1 MRIHARL
8 TTMIDRHDSARF
20 ALGGLLGLVLL
31 ASTGCVSETSR
42 VDDPPQPRNEAGLP
56 VEVLRIPQQLQ
67 DVSGDLLRYH
77 ARHRT
82 LPPTLESLLDEKI
95 MSPEDFAALPDYLYS
110 PNDRYT
116 LRDGRVVIL
125 VDSEVRI
132 EGHAWC
138 IVREPDGQPR
148 SIQLNV
154 TPVAL
159 NELDAATRARR

>member
-1 MRIHARL
+1 MRIPARL
-8 TTMIDRHDSARF
+8 RIMTVRHDLSRR
-20 ALGGLLGLVLL
+20 ALSGLVGLVLL
-31 ASTGCVSETSR
+31 ASAGCVTETSR
-42 VDDPPQPRNEAGLP
+42 VDDPPQPRDEAGLP

-82 LPPTLESLLDEKI
+82 LPPTLETLVEEEL
-95 MSPEDFAALPDYLYS
+95 MSPDAFEALPDYLYS
-110 PNDRYT
+110 PTDRYT
-116 LRDGRVVIL
+116 LRDGRIVIL

-159 NELDAATRARR
+159 SELDAATRPRR